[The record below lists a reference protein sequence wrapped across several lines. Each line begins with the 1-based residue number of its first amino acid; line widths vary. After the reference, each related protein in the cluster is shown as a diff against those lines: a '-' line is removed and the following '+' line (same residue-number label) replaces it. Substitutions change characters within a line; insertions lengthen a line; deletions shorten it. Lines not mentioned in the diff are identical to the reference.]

1 MGGSEKLYRVGQL
14 AELTGL
20 TVRTLHHYDDI
31 GLLSPSRRSGA
42 GYRLYDGVDVE
53 RLYEIMALRQLG
65 LSLEQI
71 AEAITDQTSLEAMLV
86 AHSEHID
93 ARLAAVQRLRTQ
105 LGAVLATVRRA
116 DRPTDTDLLDLI
128 RRVMTVDARVE
139 NYFDA
144 DQLAALAVRRE
155 KLGEDRIRAV
165 ENRWPSLIA
174 EVDAAIAAG
183 MDPATPEAGA
193 LATEWMGLLEQF
205 HGGDPGLRD
214 GMYRMQQDNT
224 EEIQK
229 NFGGPTTEQIDF
241 IRRAG
246 DSRG

>member
-1 MGGSEKLYRVGQL
+1 MDGPEKLYRVGQL

-42 GYRLYDGVDVE
+42 GYRLYAGDDVT
-53 RLYEIMALRQLG
+53 RLYEILALRQLG
-65 LSLEQI
+65 LSQEQV
-71 AEAITDQTSLEAMLV
+71 AGAVTGETSLEAMLV
-86 AHSEHID
+86 AHADHVD
-93 ARLAAVQRLRTQ
+93 AQLVAMQRLQAHMAT
-105 LGAVLATVRRA
+105 VLATVRQR

-139 NYFDA
+139 DYFDPE
-144 DQLAALAVRRE
+144 QLAALAVRRE
-155 KLGEDRIRAV
+155 ELGEEQIRAV

-183 MDPATPEAGA
+183 MDPASEEAGA
-193 LATEWMGLLEQF
+193 LAAEWMGLLEQF

-214 GMYRMQQDNT
+214 GMYRMQEENT

-229 NFGGPTTEQIDF
+229 NFGGPTPEQIDF

-246 DSRG
+246 ENR

>member
-1 MGGSEKLYRVGQL
+1 MSEPETLYRVGQL

-53 RLYEIMALRQLG
+53 RLYGILALRQLG

-86 AHSEHID
+86 AHSEHIE
-93 ARLAAVQRLRTQ
+93 ARLADIQRLQNQ
-105 LGAVLATVRRA
+105 LGAVLATVRTRA
-116 DRPTDTDLLDLI
+116 RPTDTDHLDLI
-128 RRVMTVDARVE
+128 RKVLTMDARVE

-155 KLGEDRIRAV
+155 ELGEEQIRAV

-183 MDPATPEAGA
+183 MDPASPEAGA

-214 GMYRMQQDNT
+214 SMYRMQEDKA
-224 EEIQK
+224 EEIQR
-229 NFGGPTTEQIDF
+229 NFGGPTPAQIDF
-241 IRRAG
+241 VTRA
-246 DSRG
+246 SAAN

>member
-1 MGGSEKLYRVGQL
+1 MSEPETLYRVGQL

-53 RLYEIMALRQLG
+53 RLYGILALRQLG

-86 AHSEHID
+86 AHSEHIE
-93 ARLAAVQRLRTQ
+93 ARLADIQRLQKQ
-105 LGAVLATVRRA
+105 LGAVLTTVRTRA
-116 DRPTDTDLLDLI
+116 RPTDTDLLDLI
-128 RRVMTVDARVE
+128 RKVMTMDARVE

-155 KLGEDRIRAV
+155 ELGEEQIRAV

-183 MDPATPEAGA
+183 MDPASPEAGA

-214 GMYRMQQDNT
+214 SMYRMQEDKT
-224 EEIQK
+224 EEIQR
-229 NFGGPTTEQIDF
+229 NFGGPTPAQIDF
-241 IRRAG
+241 VTRA
-246 DSRG
+246 SAAN

>member
-1 MGGSEKLYRVGQL
+1 MSEHEKVYRVGQL

-20 TVRTLHHYDDI
+20 TVRTLHHYDGI
-31 GLLSPSRRSGA
+31 GLLSPSQRSGA
-42 GYRLYDGVDVE
+42 GYRLYGGADVE
-53 RLYEIMALRQLG
+53 RLYEILALRQLG

-71 AEAITDQTSLEAMLV
+71 AEAITGQTSLEAMLV
-86 AHSEHID
+86 AHSDHID
-93 ARLAAVQRLRTQ
+93 SQLVAMRRLQTHMA
-105 LGAVLATVRRA
+105 AVLATVRGRT
-116 DRPTDTDLLDLI
+116 RPSDTDLLDLI

-155 KLGEDRIRAV
+155 ELGEDQIRAV

-183 MDPATPEAGA
+183 LDPASDEAGA
-193 LATEWMGLLEQF
+193 LAAEWMGLLEQF
-205 HGGDPGLRD
+205 HGGDTGLRD
-214 GMYRMQQDNT
+214 SMYRMQEDNT

-229 NFGGPTTEQIDF
+229 NFGGPTPEQIDF
-241 IRRAG
+241 VTRANEA
-246 DSRG
+246 R

>member
-1 MGGSEKLYRVGQL
+1 MSEPEKLYRVGQL

-42 GYRLYDGVDVE
+42 GYRLYNGVDVE
-53 RLYEIMALRQLG
+53 RLYEILALRQLG

-71 AEAITDQTSLEAMLV
+71 ACAITGETSLEAMLV
-86 AHSEHID
+86 AHADHVD
-93 ARLAAVQRLRTQ
+93 TQLAAMQRLQTHM
-105 LGAVLATVRRA
+105 ATVLATVRRA

-155 KLGEDRIRAV
+155 ELGEEQIRAV

-174 EVDAAIAAG
+174 EVDAAITVG
-183 MDPATPEAGA
+183 MDPTSEEAAA
-193 LATEWMGLLEQF
+193 LAAEWMGLLEQF

-214 GMYRMQQDNT
+214 GMYRMQEENT
-224 EEIQK
+224 EEIQRD
-229 NFGGPTTEQIDF
+229 FGGPTPEQIDF
-241 IRRAG
+241 IARAN
-246 DSRG
+246 DSRN

>member
-1 MGGSEKLYRVGQL
+1 MSEPETLYRVGQL

-53 RLYEIMALRQLG
+53 RLYGILALRQLG

-86 AHSEHID
+86 AHSEHIE
-93 ARLAAVQRLRTQ
+93 ARLADIQRLQKQ
-105 LGAVLATVRRA
+105 LGAVLTTVRTRA
-116 DRPTDTDLLDLI
+116 RPTDTDLLDLI
-128 RRVMTVDARVE
+128 RKVMTMDARVE

-155 KLGEDRIRAV
+155 ELGEQQIRAV

-183 MDPATPEAGA
+183 MDPASPEAGA

-205 HGGDPGLRD
+205 HG
-214 GMYRMQQDNT
+214 
-224 EEIQK
+224 
-229 NFGGPTTEQIDF
+229 
-241 IRRAG
+241 
-246 DSRG
+246 